1 MPTWSHVHAGVDGV
15 GGRRRD
21 PNNLPFMVRGHLGD
35 AQPARKI
42 GLVVRLMLAIGG
54 AHGLH
59 RLAVIDNRVG
69 RERGQIGTSQDLR
82 TD

>member
-1 MPTWSHVHAGVDGV
+1 MPTRAHVHAAVDGV

-21 PNNLPFMVRGHLGD
+21 SNNLPFMVRGHLDD
-35 AQPARKI
+35 ALPARKI
-42 GLVVRLMLAIGG
+42 DLVVSLMLAIGG

-59 RLAVIDNRVG
+59 RLAVIDNRFG
-69 RERGQIGTSQDLR
+69 RERGQFGTSQSLR